1 MHSLFTLNPKVS
13 TALFTLIGFILI
25 DELNTYEQNVL
36 GNWLMLTSQ
45 VLTTNSASQELIEQ
59 YASNTGININESG
72 FKNIYNPLFYDLDV
86 LRDLIITMQPS
97 DLQKVF
103 LDLHKRLSKIEKII
117 NEIYEE
123 D

>member
-59 YASNTGININESG
+59 YASNTGININEAG